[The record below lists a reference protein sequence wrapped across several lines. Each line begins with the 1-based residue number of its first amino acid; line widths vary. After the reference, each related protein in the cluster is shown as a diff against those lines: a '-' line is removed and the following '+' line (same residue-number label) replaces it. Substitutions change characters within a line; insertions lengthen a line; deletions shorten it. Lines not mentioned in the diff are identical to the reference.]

1 MNRILSLCG
10 FLAFAA
16 FASPVIAGDFFG
28 QVDEP
33 CYWCARDAIYDDV
46 KLINHLEANPDVDD
60 AVKGP
65 QIIGAR
71 ADSHRLRALLGPVE
85 HTGAEPCCYSRKP
98 LYIR

>member
-10 FLAFAA
+10 FLAFAC
-16 FASPVIAGDFFG
+16 FASPVTAGDFA
-28 QVDEP
+28 QADYP

-60 AVKGP
+60 GVKGP
-65 QIIGAR
+65 QIIAAR
-71 ADSHRLRALLGPVE
+71 ADIHRVRALLGPVE
-85 HTGAEPCCYSRKP
+85 QTGAQPCCYSRKA